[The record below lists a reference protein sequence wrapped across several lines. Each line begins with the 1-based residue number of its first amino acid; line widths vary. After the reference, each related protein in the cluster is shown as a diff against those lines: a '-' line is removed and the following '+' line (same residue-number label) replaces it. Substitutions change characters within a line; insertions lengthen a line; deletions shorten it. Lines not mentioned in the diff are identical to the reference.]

1 MQTNQNRT
9 YKVHIYIITYRNEK
23 SLSTIDSLC
32 KYDKNKEE
40 NTLTIHIVGQEDT
53 GKTSLVIRI
62 SKNKF
67 ESFYIPS
74 INIETTKTRY
84 FNAITNEKK
93 DIVLMTYN
101 FNNFDPHKIKH
112 EDFVFVIFDESN
124 VNSFKN
130 SMKFILDSNNIK
142 YINKERCFFVG
153 NKNDLK
159 TDTFPENKF
168 KSFCIENEIYFYE
181 ISVKTSTGVKQLLNK
196 VCTIVSDVKELN
208 LTGLPLKT

>member
-23 SLSTIDSLC
+23 SLSTIDSLG
-32 KYDKNKEE
+32 KYEKNKEE
-40 NTLTIHIVGQEDT
+40 NTLTIHIVGQEDA

-67 ESFYIPS
+67 DSFYIPS

-84 FNAITNEKK
+84 FNPIVNEKK
-93 DIVLMTYN
+93 DIVLITYN
-101 FNNFDPHKIKH
+101 FNNFDPQKIKH

-124 VNSFKN
+124 ITSFEN

-142 YINKERCFFVG
+142 NINKERCFFVG

-159 TDTFPENKF
+159 TENFPDNQF
-168 KSFCIENEIYFYE
+168 KSFCIENEIYYYE

-208 LTGLPLKT
+208 LTDIPLKT